1 MGGCGGGRG
10 VGRRGR
16 LLLMFGMTTAFF
28 LVEIIVGYVTNSM
41 ALVADSFHM
50 LSDVI
55 SLVIAFLS
63 IKMSPKKWSKN
74 TFGWARAEVL
84 GALVNA
90 VFLVA
95 LCFSIL
101 VESLKRFYKPEVIDE
116 PELIL
121 YVGLAGLLVNMIGLC
136 LFREHGHSH
145 SRGHHHSLPTVEEV
159 VLQGLEEDIN
169 DNRVGQPQQP
179 QPPHA
184 TGGQLNIR
192 GVYLHILADAL
203 GSVVVIIS
211 SLVIWLTTWE
221 QRYYVDPALSLVM
234 VCLIMRSTSPL
245 LVDSALIL
253 LQTVPTHIQMESLQR
268 KLLQE
273 VEGVLAVHEFHV
285 WQLAGER
292 IIASAHI
299 RCKNLHDYM
308 RVAERVKEFFHNQG
322 IHSTTIQP
330 EFVQLEGSD
339 DKDCVLD
346 CPSRTNCVAQTC
358 CGPRG
363 GKEDGL
369 ATDGAGAA
377 ASTLRQRPPGGTTEE
392 LSTPA

>member
-1 MGGCGGGRG
+1 
-10 VGRRGR
+10 
-16 LLLMFGMTTAFF
+16 
-28 LVEIIVGYVTNSM
+28 
-41 ALVADSFHM
+41 
-50 LSDVI
+50 
-55 SLVIAFLS
+55 
-63 IKMSPKKWSKN
+63 MSPKKWSKN

-116 PELIL
+116 PKLIL
-121 YVGLAGLLVNMIGLC
+121 YVGIAGLIVNIIGLC

-169 DNRVGQPQQP
+169 DNRFRIGGDEGRGTAPSS
-179 QPPHA
+179 

-234 VCLIMRSTSPL
+234 VCLIMKSTSPL
-245 LVDSALIL
+245 PVSC
-253 LQTVPTHIQMESLQR
+253 LQSFEEQDTTTRVVPRRS
-268 KLLQE
+268 
-273 VEGVLAVHEFHV
+273 
-285 WQLAGER
+285 
-292 IIASAHI
+292 S
-299 RCKNLHDYM
+299 
-308 RVAERVKEFFHNQG
+308 
-322 IHSTTIQP
+322 
-330 EFVQLEGSD
+330 
-339 DKDCVLD
+339 
-346 CPSRTNCVAQTC
+346 
-358 CGPRG
+358 GP
-363 GKEDGL
+363 
-369 ATDGAGAA
+369 
-377 ASTLRQRPPGGTTEE
+377 TTEKNKKW
-392 LSTPA
+392 